1 MKLGSKDVAYSSL
14 ELDDPSSPL
23 PLRRNT
29 SSSSSQST
37 MSSSAASM
45 MDSMASSSQSYFAN
59 TSSGPHGGG
68 NGSPRR
74 GSGSHDHSRFGTTSD
89 GNDSNDYH
97 RSAFHET
104 LAALEG
110 PVRQLTVE
118 VKGALLATGVAATC
132 YLLAWFQAVL
142 VPFFLAIF
150 LMYLVDPLVE
160 MIDVSPR
167 YFLCICTSR
176 GRHRR
181 RKSRGCSRAF
191 ASLCAVSV
199 VCIFFG
205 LLGYITVLSVH
216 ALDATAYQSGYNNLI
231 EGVEK
236 VLTQIG
242 LPTNITT
249 TLHDNIDKLVRI
261 VITETMDLFSVMFVT
276 VIYLTYFLCTR
287 TRASDAG
294 GVWSKIDHDI
304 QRFVTLKCFLSLF
317 VALLVTVVY
326 VSLNVGLAIV
336 WGILTFILNW
346 IPNVGAMI
354 ASILPICII
363 AITPS
368 HLMNPMEKILAMGLP
383 MAFHMF
389 VGNFIE
395 PKVFGK
401 KLEMDPV
408 IVILSLSAWGLLW
421 GVVGMMLSVPLTA
434 AAKIMLSHLKLWP
447 ELVAIMEGTYFAKY
461 GLKSSYKKD
470 EKDEFESMEVRTDV
484 QTEKERN
491 GISSIMRP

>member
-1 MKLGSKDVAYSSL
+1 MYVCFLLYYSV
-14 ELDDPSSPL
+14 
-23 PLRRNT
+23 
-29 SSSSSQST
+29 
-37 MSSSAASM
+37 AAS
-45 MDSMASSSQSYFAN
+45 
-59 TSSGPHGGG
+59 
-68 NGSPRR
+68 
-74 GSGSHDHSRFGTTSD
+74 
-89 GNDSNDYH
+89 
-97 RSAFHET
+97 
-104 LAALEG
+104 
-110 PVRQLTVE
+110 
-118 VKGALLATGVAATC
+118 C

-142 VPFFLAIF
+142 VPFFLAVF

-160 MIDVSPR
+160 MIDVSPK

-216 ALDATAYQSGYNNLI
+216 ALDAAAYQTGYNHLI

-236 VLTQIG
+236 VLEQIG

-261 VITETMDLFSVMFVT
+261 VFTETMDLFSVMFVT
-276 VIYLTYFLCTR
+276 IIYLTYFLCTR

-294 GVWSKIDHDI
+294 GVWSKIDQDI

-317 VALLVTVVY
+317 VALLVTIVY

-354 ASILPICII
+354 ASIAPICII

-368 HLMNPMEKILAMGLP
+368 HLMNPMEKFLAMALP
-383 MAFHMF
+383 MCFHMF

-395 PKVFGK
+395 PKVFGR

-434 AAKIMLSHLKLWP
+434 ATKIMLSHLNLWP
-447 ELVAIMEGTYFAKY
+447 EFVAIMEGTYFAKY
-461 GLKSSYKKD
+461 GSRTSYKKRED
-470 EKDEFESMEVRTDV
+470 EKDEFETMEVRSTDAAD
-484 QTEKERN
+484 KERHGIN
-491 GISSIMRP
+491 GGSGGATMMMRP

>member
-1 MKLGSKDVAYSSL
+1 MSFTDRQCSIF
-14 ELDDPSSPL
+14 
-23 PLRRNT
+23 LR
-29 SSSSSQST
+29 
-37 MSSSAASM
+37 
-45 MDSMASSSQSYFAN
+45 
-59 TSSGPHGGG
+59 
-68 NGSPRR
+68 
-74 GSGSHDHSRFGTTSD
+74 
-89 GNDSNDYH
+89 
-97 RSAFHET
+97 
-104 LAALEG
+104 ALEG
-110 PVRQLTVE
+110 PIQQLAFE
-118 VKGALLATGVAATC
+118 VKGALLATGLAASC
-132 YLLAWFQAVL
+132 YLLSWFQAVM
-142 VPFFLAIF
+142 VPFFLAVF

-160 MIDVSPR
+160 VIDVSPK
-167 YFLCICTSR
+167 YFLCVCTSR
-176 GRHRR
+176 GRHAR

-191 ASLCAVSV
+191 ASLCAVSI

-216 ALDATAYQSGYNNLI
+216 GLDVEEYQKGYSNLVD
-231 EGVEK
+231 GVERFLK
-236 VLTQIG
+236 QIG
-242 LPTNITT
+242 LPVNITT
-249 TLHDNIDKLVRI
+249 TLHDNVDKLARI
-261 VITETMDLFSVMFVT
+261 VITQTMDLFSVMFVT

-317 VALLVTVVY
+317 VALLVTIVY

-354 ASILPICII
+354 ASILPIGII

-368 HLMNPMEKILAMGLP
+368 NLMNPMEKFLAMFLP
-383 MAFHMF
+383 MCFHMF

-447 ELVAIMEGTYFAKY
+447 EFVAILEGTYFTRYQSKE
-461 GLKSSYKKD
+461 SYKKD
-470 EKDEFESMEVRTDV
+470 EKEDFQSMEVRTELE
-484 QTEKERN
+484 TERS
-491 GISSIMRP
+491 GGMRA

>member
-1 MKLGSKDVAYSSL
+1 M
-14 ELDDPSSPL
+14 
-23 PLRRNT
+23 LRLYEVRL
-29 SSSSSQST
+29 
-37 MSSSAASM
+37 AAS
-45 MDSMASSSQSYFAN
+45 
-59 TSSGPHGGG
+59 
-68 NGSPRR
+68 
-74 GSGSHDHSRFGTTSD
+74 
-89 GNDSNDYH
+89 
-97 RSAFHET
+97 
-104 LAALEG
+104 
-110 PVRQLTVE
+110 
-118 VKGALLATGVAATC
+118 C

-142 VPFFLAIF
+142 VPFFLAVF

-160 MIDVSPR
+160 MIDVSPK

-181 RKSRGCSRAF
+181 RSSRGCSRAF

-216 ALDATAYQSGYNNLI
+216 ALDAAAYQTGYNHLI

-236 VLTQIG
+236 VLDQIG

-261 VITETMDLFSVMFVT
+261 VFTETMDLFSVMFVT
-276 VIYLTYFLCTR
+276 IIYLTYFLCTR

-294 GVWSKIDHDI
+294 GVWSKIDQDI

-317 VALLVTVVY
+317 VALLVTIVY

-354 ASILPICII
+354 ASIAPICII

-368 HLMNPMEKILAMGLP
+368 HLMNPMEKFLAMVLP
-383 MAFHMF
+383 MCFHMF

-395 PKVFGK
+395 PKVFGR

-434 AAKIMLSHLKLWP
+434 ATKIMLSHLNLWP
-447 ELVAIMEGTYFAKY
+447 EFVAIMEGTYFAKY
-461 GLKSSYKKD
+461 EGRATYKKQD
-470 EKDEFESMEVRTDV
+470 EKDDDFETMEVRSTDV
-484 QTEKERN
+484 MAEKHGIN
-491 GISSIMRP
+491 GGSGASMMMRP

>member
-1 MKLGSKDVAYSSL
+1 MS
-14 ELDDPSSPL
+14 DDSF
-23 PLRRNT
+23 RE
-29 SSSSSQST
+29 
-37 MSSSAASM
+37 A
-45 MDSMASSSQSYFAN
+45 
-59 TSSGPHGGG
+59 PHE
-68 NGSPRR
+68 
-74 GSGSHDHSRFGTTSD
+74 F
-89 GNDSNDYH
+89 Y
-97 RSAFHET
+97 RSAV
-104 LAALEG
+104 LDILRALEG
-110 PVRQLTVE
+110 PIQQLAFE
-118 VKGALLATGVAATC
+118 VKGALLATGLAASC
-132 YLLAWFQAVL
+132 YLLSWFQAVM
-142 VPFFLAIF
+142 VPFFLAVF

-160 MIDVSPR
+160 VIDVSPK
-167 YFLCICTSR
+167 YFLCVCTSR
-176 GRHRR
+176 GRHAR

-191 ASLCAVSV
+191 ASLCAVTI
-199 VCIFFG
+199 VCVFFG

-216 ALDATAYQSGYNNLI
+216 GLDVEEYQKGYSNLVD
-231 EGVEK
+231 GVEHFLK
-236 VLTQIG
+236 QIG
-242 LPTNITT
+242 LPVNITT
-249 TLHDNIDKLVRI
+249 TLHDNVDKLARI
-261 VITETMDLFSVMFVT
+261 VITQTMDLFSVMFVT

-317 VALLVTVVY
+317 VALLVTIVY

-354 ASILPICII
+354 ASILPIGII

-368 HLMNPMEKILAMGLP
+368 NLMNPMEKFLAMFLP
-383 MAFHMF
+383 MCFHMF

-447 ELVAIMEGTYFAKY
+447 EFVAILEGTYFTRYQSKE
-461 GLKSSYKKD
+461 SYKKD
-470 EKDEFESMEVRTDV
+470 EKEDFQSMEVRTEME
-484 QTEKERN
+484 TERN
-491 GISSIMRP
+491 GGMRA

>member
-1 MKLGSKDVAYSSL
+1 M
-14 ELDDPSSPL
+14 
-23 PLRRNT
+23 
-29 SSSSSQST
+29 
-37 MSSSAASM
+37 
-45 MDSMASSSQSYFAN
+45 
-59 TSSGPHGGG
+59 
-68 NGSPRR
+68 
-74 GSGSHDHSRFGTTSD
+74 
-89 GNDSNDYH
+89 
-97 RSAFHET
+97 
-104 LAALEG
+104 
-110 PVRQLTVE
+110 
-118 VKGALLATGVAATC
+118 
-132 YLLAWFQAVL
+132 L

-150 LMYLVDPLVE
+150 LMYVLRPTLLTSPTIGSFVSSSPSFIRIRYLVDPLVE

-216 ALDATAYQSGYNNLI
+216 ALDAAAYQTGYNHLI
-231 EGVEK
+231 EGVEE
-236 VLTQIG
+236 VLEQIG

-261 VITETMDLFSVMFVT
+261 VFTETMDLFSVLFVT
-276 VIYLTYFLCTR
+276 IIYLTYFLCTR

-317 VALLVTVVY
+317 VALLVTIVY

-336 WGILTFILNW
+336 WGILTFLLNW

-354 ASILPICII
+354 ASVAPICII
-363 AITPS
+363 AITPT
-368 HLMNPMEKILAMGLP
+368 HLMNPMEKFLAIALP
-383 MAFHMF
+383 MCFHMF
-389 VGNFIE
+389 IGNFIE
-395 PKVFGK
+395 PKVFGR

-421 GVVGMMLSVPLTA
+421 GPVGMMLSVPLTA
-434 AAKIMLSHLKLWP
+434 AAKIMLSHLGLWP
-447 ELVAIMEGTYFAKY
+447 EFVAVMEGMYFVKY
-461 GLKSSYKKD
+461 GNRRSGGGGSGSEIASSSLSGGSASYKKED
-470 EKDEFESMEVRTDV
+470 GEKDEFETMEVRTDSD
-484 QTEKERN
+484 KEPQR
-491 GISSIMRP
+491 GTSSSMMIRP